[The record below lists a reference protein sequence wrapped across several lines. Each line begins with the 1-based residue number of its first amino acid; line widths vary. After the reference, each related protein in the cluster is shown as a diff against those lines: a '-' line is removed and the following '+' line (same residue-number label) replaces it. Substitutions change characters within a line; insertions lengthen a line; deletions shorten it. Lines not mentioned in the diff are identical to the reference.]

1 MTLYVKKL
9 NSFEKYREYSSFWP
23 VTGAVAVDETVVIAK
38 VQDRQRIDLAVRP
51 YEKLTTDLWWP
62 YRKRYRRANDR
73 ERENRRQRKFKMEE
87 SSSNRQTEGKGRQVR
102 KVALHQLQQFS
113 FSATMATWDWEYII
127 ELPVLTKS
135 RHHIISQSSLI
146 NDNKS

>member
-73 ERENRRQRKFKMEE
+73 DRENRRHRKWKKAAATDKQKEKEDKLEKLPFIN
-87 SSSNRQTEGKGRQVR
+87 SSNS
-102 KVALHQLQQFS
+102 HSQQQWPLE
-113 FSATMATWDWEYII
+113 TDYII